1 MLTDKQTKRLEE
13 LRTKA
18 GLDEKEWE
26 ELRKLDRL
34 EEGAAKK
41 EAGEASASE
50 EREDDEDKSAE

>member
-41 EAGEASASE
+41 EAGEDE
-50 EREDDEDKSAE
+50 EDKSAE